1 MKELVSTKGK
11 DLWGSFKDG
20 ILKACEELCGRKKQ
34 SKRARKHMV
43 VK

>member
-20 ILKACEELCGRKKQ
+20 ILKL
-34 SKRARKHMV
+34 
-43 VK
+43 VKNFVEGKNKVREQGSTWW